1 MQRGAQL
8 TYQQSLGAIGRYLDQ
23 HGYDDL
29 VLAELADG
37 FVVRVIRPGSLPEA
51 IPFPMSD
58 MYNLVRLAAEEAGRT
73 KGFGPLAPNPRGSF
87 IRRHLGSYRDF
98 LAAFGR
104 QCDQLEAITVMVVE
118 LPDSILVSYQKV
130 ATTYESWEANTFEY
144 LYNEQGLRKLML
156 GSTSTLRH

>member
-1 MQRGAQL
+1 MQRAAQP

-29 VLAELADG
+29 VLCELGDG
-37 FVVRVIRPGSLPEA
+37 FVVRVIRAGSLPEA

-58 MYNLVRLAAEEAGRT
+58 MYNLVRLATEEGGRT
-73 KGFGPLAPNPRGSF
+73 KGLPPLAPRADGSF
-87 IRRHLGSYRDF
+87 IRRTLGSYRDF

-104 QCDQLEAITVMVVE
+104 QCDQLEATTVLVME
-118 LPDSILVSYQKV
+118 LPDAVLVSYQKV
-130 ATTYESWEANTFEY
+130 HTTYESWEASSFEY

-156 GSTSTLRH
+156 GSTSTLRR